1 VGRVPTLCLGE
12 ALVDLMCERP
22 VSGLAQ
28 ADAFVPH
35 FGGAVANVAVAA
47 ARLGAPVALAG
58 GAGDDAFG
66 EWLREHLAGEGVGL
80 DWFVPVPGLATPLA
94 FVTVDDAGEPE
105 YAIYGEGIEALIV
118 ACGPRLGEAV
128 EASDALFFSSN
139 TLAGD
144 QERELTLRARERA
157 LELGRPVLFD
167 PNLRLHRWDSPARA
181 VESANLCVPD
191 ALLVRCNRSEAQAL
205 TGEDDPGAAAEA
217 LVAAGARIVV
227 VTLGPDGALLRGA
240 AHADVP
246 GRPARVLST
255 VGAGDALMGV
265 LLGRLALAD
274 YDPAVVAEALPE
286 AIEASARA
294 TERWG
299 AV

>member
-1 VGRVPTLCLGE
+1 MPTLCLGE

-35 FGGAVANVAVAA
+35 FGGAVANVAVSA

-58 GAGDDAFG
+58 GAGNDAWG
-66 EWLREHLAGEGVGL
+66 QWLRDRLEAEGVEL
-80 DWFVPVPGLATPLA
+80 DWFGSTPGLATPVA
-94 FVTVDDAGEPE
+94 FVTVDESGEPE

-118 ACGPRLGEAV
+118 ACAPRLDDAV
-128 EASDALFFSSN
+128 EACDGLFFSSN

-157 LELGRPVLFD
+157 LELGRPICFD
-167 PNLRLHRWDSPARA
+167 PNLRLHRWASVERA
-181 VESANLCVPD
+181 VESANLCVPG
-191 ALLVRCNRSEAQAL
+191 ALLVRCNRAEAQAL
-205 TGEDDPGAAAEA
+205 TGEADPEAAAQA
-217 LVAAGARIVV
+217 LVAAGARTVV

-240 AHADVP
+240 AHADAP

-274 YDPAVVAEALPE
+274 YEPGAVADALPE